1 MGMSEGPGKTED
13 CGWFRSRNG
22 TWRRGELE
30 TFLRP
35 LLLSLVGVYASGN

>member
-1 MGMSEGPGKTED
+1 MV
-13 CGWFRSRNG
+13 GWFGSG
-22 TWRRGELE
+22 MGHRRGEFE